1 MDSSGVDHDPLNRA
15 HELVERAERICI
27 LTGAGVS
34 TDSGIPD
41 FRGPNGVWTKN
52 PGAEKRA
59 TLQHYVA
66 DRTVRVEAWRRRVD
80 NSDVNATPNVA
91 HRALASFEQRGTL
104 DTLITQNIDGLHHAA
119 GSSPGRIIEIH
130 GSVREVVC
138 LDCGDRN
145 PMSHALDR
153 VRGGEED
160 PPCQVCGGMLKSATI
175 SFGQSLV
182 AEDLMRAE
190 AAALRCDLMVAIGT
204 TLGVYPIAG
213 VVPVAARNGAEVV
226 IVNGD
231 PTDMDELADVVVR
244 GSIGEI
250 VPSMFRV

>member
-1 MDSSGVDHDPLNRA
+1 MCTN
-15 HELVERAERICI
+15 
-27 LTGAGVS
+27 
-34 TDSGIPD
+34 
-41 FRGPNGVWTKN
+41 
-52 PGAEKRA
+52 
-59 TLQHYVA
+59 
-66 DRTVRVEAWRRRVD
+66 
-80 NSDVNATPNVA
+80 
-91 HRALASFEQRGTL
+91 
-104 DTLITQNIDGLHHAA
+104 
-119 GSSPGRIIEIH
+119 
-130 GSVREVVC
+130 
-138 LDCGDRN
+138 
-145 PMSHALDR
+145 
-153 VRGGEED
+153 
-160 PPCQVCGGMLKSATI
+160 CGGILKSATI

-213 VVPVAARNGAEVV
+213 VVPVAARNGADVV